1 MLIWL
6 GLGLL
11 LRYERYGPAGQEPY
25 ASSPRCPYPLPEPQ
39 ASLASS
45 AAIAGGAIGTTGMT
59 DASKPAKN
67 CRAAAMVVT
76 TGQVWL
82 DRGLRDSERFGVFV
96 SALSVD
102 ILVAQKIETPKRIAI
117 LIPLFI
123 ESLMLCQMTMLDI
136 TSYPIKPSI

>member
-1 MLIWL
+1 
-6 GLGLL
+6 
-11 LRYERYGPAGQEPY
+11 
-25 ASSPRCPYPLPEPQ
+25 
-39 ASLASS
+39 
-45 AAIAGGAIGTTGMT
+45 MT

-76 TGQVWL
+76 AGQISS
-82 DRGLRDSERFGVFV
+82 DMGLRDPERVGVFV

-102 ILVAQKIETPKRIAI
+102 ILAAQKIEIPKRIAI